1 MKIENAWVNM
11 IKVHIV
17 SGEERMMMLKEEKG
31 ERVFR
36 LVTGNG
42 LLLPEN
48 EVNELDQIIIAN
60 DDEYYICVEV
70 NKEVDE
76 VEIEFDGAKVFEYKD
91 PEFEI
96 KFMSLTNYYIYEF
109 HSILDNEN
117 LSWQE
122 KPEMIR
128 DLSNKISTIFSKCG
142 VFIN

>member
-17 SGEERMMMLKEEKG
+17 SGEERALKLKEEKG

-36 LVTGNG
+36 LD
-42 LLLPEN
+42 N
-48 EVNELDQIIIAN
+48 EVNKLDQIIVAN
-60 DDEYYICVEV
+60 DDEYYICFEV

-76 VEIEFDGAKVFEYKD
+76 VPGD
-91 PEFEI
+91 PEFQI

-109 HSILDNEN
+109 HSILNNDY

-128 DLSNKISTIFSKCG
+128 DLSNRISTIFSKCNVKIHHRG
-142 VFIN
+142 FYMWSVY

>member
-17 SGEERMMMLKEEKG
+17 SGEEGLFKLKEEKV

-36 LVTGNG
+36 LD
-42 LLLPEN
+42 N
-48 EVNELDQIIIAN
+48 EVNELDQIIIEN
-60 DDEYYICVEV
+60 DDEYYICFEI
-70 NKEVDE
+70 NKEIDE
-76 VEIEFDGAKVFEYKD
+76 LVIEFDGAKVFEVRD

-109 HSILDNEN
+109 HSILDNEH

-122 KPEMIR
+122 KPMMVR
-128 DLSNKISTIFSKCG
+128 DLSNEISTMIARRGYPCANG
-142 VFIN
+142 CCWPD